1 MAAYVIF
8 QADVIDQEQYDRYRA
23 ATPATL
29 AAAGGRFIAR
39 GGAMTVLE
47 GEAPAGRMVIVE
59 FPDRKTALNWYHGEE
74 YTAARALRANAAK
87 TRMYIL
93 DGID

>member
-1 MAAYVIF
+1 
-8 QADVIDQEQYDRYRA
+8 
-23 ATPATL
+23 
-29 AAAGGRFIAR
+29 
-39 GGAMTVLE
+39 
-47 GEAPAGRMVIVE
+47 MVIVE

>member
-1 MAAYVIF
+1 
-8 QADVIDQEQYDRYRA
+8 
-23 ATPATL
+23 
-29 AAAGGRFIAR
+29 
-39 GGAMTVLE
+39 MTVLE

-59 FPDRKTALNWYHGEE
+59 FPDQKTALNWYHGEE
-74 YTAARALRANAAK
+74 YTSARALRANAAK